1 MYIVAGL
8 GNPDSKYSRNF
19 HNLGFMAIDCL
30 AGRHGVK
37 FEKSGYRGKYSII
50 NINGEKVIFVKPQT
64 YMNLSG
70 ECIQA
75 IASYYKI
82 PSEKIIVVYDDID
95 IPIGSVR
102 IRANG
107 SAGTHNGMRNIVSEL
122 GTTDFPR
129 VRIGIKP
136 DRPYVLIDYVL
147 SDIRGEDSAAFTE
160 TIKIAADALDDFIQ
174 GEPIEHIMCRY
185 NTVKKNA

>member
-1 MYIVAGL
+1 
-8 GNPDSKYSRNF
+8 
-19 HNLGFMAIDCL
+19 MAIDCL

-160 TIKIAADALDDFIQ
+160 AIKIAADALDDFIQ
-174 GEPIEHIMCRY
+174 GEPIENIMCRY